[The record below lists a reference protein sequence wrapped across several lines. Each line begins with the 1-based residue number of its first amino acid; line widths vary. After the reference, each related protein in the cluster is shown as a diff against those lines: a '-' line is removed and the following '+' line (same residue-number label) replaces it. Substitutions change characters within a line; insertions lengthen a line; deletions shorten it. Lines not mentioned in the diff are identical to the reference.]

1 MKTRIVKL
9 GVIAL
14 LSTVMPF
21 TTKAQDKVEASVGAH
36 RKRLHLAWARLGRRE
51 PSAQRINCLQRLF
64 AGGMGIGRH

>member
-21 TTKAQDKVEASVGAH
+21 TTKAQDKVEASVA
-36 RKRLHLAWARLGRRE
+36 ADIV
-51 PSAQRINCLQRLF
+51 SCYI
-64 AGGMGIGRH
+64 